1 MYLGELYDESNALA
15 APLPRE
21 VERTIQD
28 VGRFV
33 QRNRLSF
40 DLNTEKTFQDLGQ
53 SISSQRAF
61 EKLGQNVQSLKDSGD
76 IQYLNEIPDPTLKA
90 EPELILHKT
99 EIISRESE
107 QLVREPHQIINQE
120 TFQLLEPEIRELPE
134 ELTPELEFEELDPEL
149 RNPLLKPILETGNLE
164 QELRTQEIKLIN
176 QADELITEQ
185 PELITENPEQ
195 IELIN
200 DNEKLLTLGMQENNL
215 NPEKQISLNPEQQV
229 STNPEK
235 QVSQNPEQI
244 KQDELLQHKMDLILE
259 AEELN
264 RELKALRLEALAM
277 DKSELKNLD
286 LDIDLEKSL
295 LNQDT
300 SFFNPDT
307 DLVNPDTDK
316 VNPDT
321 NLLKEDELNSR

>member
-15 APLPRE
+15 SPLPLE

-61 EKLGQNVQSLKDSGD
+61 EKLGQNVQSLKIQDSGD
-76 IQYLNEIPDPTLKA
+76 IQYLNEISDPTLKA
-90 EPELILHKT
+90 EPQLILHKT

-120 TFQLLEPEIRELPE
+120 TFQLLEPEIRDLPE

-149 RNPLLKPILETGNLE
+149 RNPGVNPLETENLKP
-164 QELRTQEIKLIN
+164 ELRTQEIELIN

-195 IELIN
+195 IELIS
-200 DNEKLLTLGMQENNL
+200 DNEKLLTLGMQENNR
-215 NPEKQISLNPEQQV
+215 NPEEQV
-229 STNPEK
+229 STNPEN

-307 DLVNPDTDK
+307 DKLNPDTDLLNLGT
-316 VNPDT
+316 VLLNPDT